1 MKREARPIRRPLSDS
16 DRDKYR
22 RLREEL
28 DQERP
33 NIGAQGRRFKAA
45 HDETATELRQAV
57 QLLKSERLA
66 QGLSLADVEQRTG
79 LGKSA
84 LSRLETDPDANPTLT
99 TLARYAEALGKQL
112 AVTLHERATAARG

>member
-22 RLREEL
+22 GLRAEL
-28 DQERP
+28 DQERDG
-33 NIGAQGRRFKAA
+33 IVAQGRRFKATR
-45 HDETATELRQAV
+45 EATEAELRHAV
-57 QLLKSERLA
+57 QLLKAERLA

-84 LSRLETDPDANPTLT
+84 LSRLETDPDANPTLA

-112 AVTLHERATAARG
+112 AVSLHERATAAG